1 MKNLMAGAS
10 LVALLAAA
18 GSLHAEAAA
27 AGAAAAAPAPAAPA
41 AGESSEVEEVVV
53 TGTRETGIKAADSA
67 APIQLVGHAELLRTG
82 APDLSQSLLSAVPS
96 LNLSTSNADSAAVQI
111 LAALRGLSPND
122 TLVLINGKRRH
133 PTSNLAVDPG
143 SPYTGSATTD
153 LSWIPVDSIDHVE
166 VLTDGAAAQ
175 YGSDA
180 IGGVINIILKS
191 NPGGGLLDL
200 TGGRYY
206 NGNVDGQGAT
216 GQMSLNKGFNLGD
229 RGFINITLEERYHNW
244 TTTGIG
250 DKRFTNAQGQ
260 PLSGLGDNAGI
271 LNNPTFPYINRLNGD
286 PQFNIYNAIVNSAY
300 KITDNVEFY
309 TFDSFGYM
317 ESQHFENVRPPNR
330 VTGCTS
336 NFVPVAPFTSCVTG
350 ENGGVFNQSYNV
362 MPFPQGFDPREKFDE
377 TDYSITGG
385 FRGDIEGWHWDLS
398 TTWGGNRTNVYVVG
412 SGNAELFP
420 LLQAQSPTPVAPQR
434 SFYDGQYNAT
444 EWTTNLDINRDFNV
458 GLAAPLNVAFGVEE
472 RRDTFGI
479 QAGEPA
485 SYFGAGAQS
494 FIGYTPLDATE
505 QSRTN
510 TAVYVDFATD
520 PIKHLHVDLAGRF
533 EHYSDFGSVEIGK
546 VTMRYDFTPQFAM
559 RTTISSGFR
568 APTLAEEFY
577 SGTNV
582 APSFAFV
589 QLPPDSA
596 AARLAG
602 FGPLKPE
609 LSHNYSVGFVMH
621 PIDRMQVT
629 VDAYHIILRDRILDT
644 GEIYGYCCSPGPNNT
659 LPPLVSQGV
668 VNALKFRG
676 VTLEPGISYAGIELF
691 TNSANTTTNGLEV
704 TVDYASDFGDYGHV
718 DWSLGYN
725 WNKTHITA
733 LEPLPAVVFSP
744 PLNVSQQSLNA
755 ASALTTGTPRNK
767 LILQAYWS
775 KGPWSF
781 NLRGTFWGSTGQFTA
796 TGNPVFITNPAAF
809 LVDPDLGYRFNKW
822 VKLDIGANNVFNH
835 KPPGF
840 PNLNGVPIQ
849 GGNVFNVPN
858 TTAPYN
864 QNGGYYYGRVTV
876 NF

>member
-10 LVALLAAA
+10 LLALLASAT
-18 GSLHAEAAA
+18 SLHAE
-27 AGAAAAAPAPAAPA
+27 AAAAAPAPAAPT
-41 AGESSEVEEVVV
+41 AGGASEVEEVIV
-53 TGTRETGIKAADSA
+53 TGTRETGIKAADSP
-67 APIQLVGHAELLRTG
+67 APIQLVGHQQLLKTG
-82 APDLSQSLLSAVPS
+82 APDLSNALLASVPS
-96 LNLSTSNADSAAVQI
+96 LNLTTQDADSAAVQI

-153 LSWIPVDSIDHVE
+153 LSWIPVDAIDHVE

-180 IGGVINIILKS
+180 IGGVVNIILKS
-191 NPGGGLLDL
+191 NPGGGMLDL

-216 GQMSLNKGFNLGD
+216 GQMSLNKGFNLND
-229 RGFINITLEERYHNW
+229 KGFINVTLEERYHDW

-250 DKRFTNAQGQ
+250 DRRFTTPNGTAK
-260 PLSGLGDNAGI
+260 SGINPDDVGI
-271 LNNPTFPYINRLNGD
+271 FTNPTFPYINRLNGD
-286 PQFNIYNAIVNSAY
+286 PQYNIYNALVNGAY
-300 KITDNVEFY
+300 KITDNIEFY
-309 TFDSFGYM
+309 SFDTFGYM

-350 ENGGVFNQSYNV
+350 VNGGVFGQSYNV
-362 MPFPQGFDPREKFDE
+362 MPFPHGFDPREKFDE

-385 FRGDIEGWHWDLS
+385 FRGEFEGWHWDLS
-398 TTWGGNRTNVYVVG
+398 TTWGGNRTDVYVVG

-420 LLQAQSPTPVAPQR
+420 LLQAQSPTPVAPQTR
-434 SFYDGQYNAT
+434 FYDGQYHGT
-444 EWTTNLDINRDFNV
+444 EWTTNFDVNRSFPI

-472 RRDTFGI
+472 RRETYGI
-479 QAGEPA
+479 RRGEPA

-494 FIGYTPLDATE
+494 FIGYTPLDE
-505 QSRTN
+505 GDFSRGN

-520 PIKHLHVDLAGRF
+520 PIKNLHIDLAGRF
-533 EHYSDFGSVEIGK
+533 EHYTDFGSTEVGK
-546 VTMRYDFTPQFAM
+546 ATLRYDFNPQFAV

-568 APTLAEEFY
+568 APTLAEEYY

-589 QLPPDSA
+589 QLPPNSA
-596 AARLAG
+596 AAKLAG
-602 FGPLKPE
+602 FNNLGPE

-621 PIDRMQVT
+621 PIDRMQIT
-629 VDAYHIILRDRILDT
+629 VDAYHIIIRDRILDT
-644 GEIYGYCCSPGPNNT
+644 GEIYGYCCSPGPGNT

-668 VNALKFRG
+668 VNAITFRG

-691 TNSANTTTNGLEV
+691 TNSANTVTNGLEV
-704 TVDYASDFGDYGHV
+704 TANYASDFGDYGHV

-725 WNKTHITA
+725 WNKTHITE
-733 LEPLPAVVFSP
+733 LQPLPAVVFSA
-744 PLNVSQQSLNA
+744 PLNTSQQSLNA

-767 LILQAYWS
+767 VILQAYWS
-775 KGPWSF
+775 LNQWSV
-781 NLRGTFWGSTGQFTA
+781 NLRGTWWGNSGQFTP
-796 TGNPVFITNPAAF
+796 TGNPVFIETPGEF
-809 LVDPDLGYRFNKW
+809 LVDLDLGYRINKW
-822 VKLDIGANNVFNH
+822 VKLDVGANNLFNT
-835 KPPGF
+835 KPPPY
-840 PNLNGVPIQ
+840 PNLANGNPIQ
-849 GGNVFNVPN
+849 GGNVFNVPE
-858 TTAPYN
+858 TSAYN
-864 QNGGYYYGRVTV
+864 PNGGYYYGRVV
-876 NF
+876 ISF